1 MEKKVEKILE
11 FHKIKE
17 QLVEYATSSLGAQV
31 IRELA
36 PSSEYDKV
44 RQALLET
51 EEGAKIFR
59 LKGTAPI
66 EGVND
71 IGSSLKRLEIGG
83 DLNGVELYQIGS
95 NLRVS
100 RLMKHF
106 IEDMT
111 EQGIDIP
118 LFDTSAEELE
128 LFPELEETIS
138 LTVDESGAILDSA
151 SETLR
156 GIRSGMRRAESRVR
170 EKLEELLHN
179 SNTSKMLSDAII
191 TIRND
196 RFVIPVKQEYKNHF
210 GGIVHDQSASGQTLF
225 MEPARVVELNNE
237 RRSLKVRE
245 KQEIDRILAEVSA
258 VVAEWTPAIHHN
270 TYLLGRF
277 DFIFAKAKYGKSI
290 RAVTPQLN
298 TEKKIKLIKARHPL
312 LPAET
317 VVANDIYLGE
327 DFSAI
332 VITGPNTGGKTI
344 TLKTLGLLTLMAQAG
359 LQIPAEEESVVSV
372 FDAVFADIGDEQSI
386 EQNLSTFSSHMTNI
400 VSILEKTNDRSL
412 VLFDELGAGTDP
424 QEGAAL
430 AIAILDAVHDSG
442 ASVVATTH
450 YPELK
455 AYGYNRPFAT
465 NASVEFNV
473 ETLSPTYRLL
483 IGVPGRSNAFDI
495 SSRLGLREEVIQNA
509 RNLIDTESADLNDM
523 ISSLEEK
530 RNQAEKEYEA
540 AYQIARDAEKLQKDL
555 QKEIIQ
561 YHNQKE
567 NLVEKANKEA
577 AAIIEKAETE
587 AEAVMHD
594 LRQMQLSGAQTIKEH
609 ELIDARTRL
618 SQAKPKTISKQPV
631 PEHVVQVHVFAPGD
645 NVRVLSLG
653 QKGVLL
659 DQTGK
664 KEWNVQIGIIKMK
677 IKEKD
682 LEYIKPEKET
692 TKRMITNVRGN
703 EAAVKTELDLRG
715 VRYEDAL
722 QQVDKYIDEALLA
735 GYHQV
740 SIIHGKGTGALRNGV
755 TEFLKHHRLVKSIRF
770 GAAAE
775 GGNGV
780 TIAELK

>member
-170 EKLEELLHN
+170 EKLEELLRN

-473 ETLSPTYRLL
+473 ETLNPTYRLL

-594 LRQMQLSGAQTIKEH
+594 LRQMQLSGAQMIKEH

-631 PEHVVQVHVFAPGD
+631 PEHVVQVQVFAPGD